1 MTPRQQRFLEK
12 GRVGRLAT
20 TSPAG
25 LPHVVPVCYAL
36 DGPAV
41 WIALDEKPKT
51 VEPRR
56 LARVRNIM
64 ANPHAALVVDH
75 YDHSDWSRL
84 GWVMVRGA
92 ATLVEPDTA
101 HEGAIAALRRRY
113 RQYRDMRLEESLL
126 ICIAAT
132 RVTDWGKL
140 D

>member
-1 MTPRQQRFLEK
+1 MTPRQQRFLEN

-25 LPHVVPVCYAL
+25 RPHVVPVCYAL

-51 VEPRR
+51 VAPRR
-56 LARVRNIM
+56 LARVRNIT
-64 ANPHAALVVDH
+64 ANPYAALVVDH

-92 ATLVEPDTA
+92 ATLVATGAA
-101 HEGAIAALRRRY
+101 HTGAIAALRRRY

-132 RVTDWGKL
+132 RVTDWGRL